1 MKSILDKQDFSNLDK
16 NEIIELLQLRGSDE
30 LNLFKKAN
38 KIRLRYRGDRVYLR
52 GIIEY
57 SNICKKN
64 CLYCGIRSGNKNLT
78 RYTIKDE
85 EFYEA
90 VNFAIKHRYGSIV
103 IQSGENT
110 STAFIDKMTEYIKEI
125 KRISIGKLG
134 ITLSL
139 GEQSKETY
147 QRWYEAG
154 AHRYL
159 LRIEESHP
167 ELYKKL
173 HPQDDIHDFDKRY
186 RCLVDLKEIGYQLGT
201 GIMIGLPY
209 QTIEHLADDLIFMKN
224 LDIDMCGMGPYIEHP
239 DTPLYKYKN
248 NLLPIK
254 ERFSLTLK
262 MIAILRLMMPDIN
275 IAATTAM
282 QAIDPMG
289 REKALQAGANV
300 LMPNITPKKYR
311 DEYLLYKNKPNIDKN
326 PDDNICCIESRIR
339 IAGFRI
345 GYDEWGDSLHYF
357 RNKKEYKLHQ
367 NNLCFKI
374 IG

>member
-167 ELYKKL
+167 ELSQNY
-173 HPQDDIHDFDKRY
+173 IHKTTY
-186 RCLVDLKEIGYQLGT
+186 
-201 GIMIGLPY
+201 
-209 QTIEHLADDLIFMKN
+209 TISIK
-224 LDIDMCGMGPYIEHP
+224 DID
-239 DTPLYKYKN
+239 
-248 NLLPIK
+248 
-254 ERFSLTLK
+254 
-262 MIAILRLMMPDIN
+262 
-275 IAATTAM
+275 
-282 QAIDPMG
+282 
-289 REKALQAGANV
+289 V
-300 LMPNITPKKYR
+300 
-311 DEYLLYKNKPNIDKN
+311 
-326 PDDNICCIESRIR
+326 
-339 IAGFRI
+339 
-345 GYDEWGDSLHYF
+345 
-357 RNKKEYKLHQ
+357 
-367 NNLCFKI
+367 
-374 IG
+374 